1 MTKIDKIMKNNPNC
15 YLDFVI
21 AVENNKNI
29 MRILMLM
36 EEMDNNLA
44 AMELESLIEYIKFGQ
59 VK

>member
-1 MTKIDKIMKNNPNC
+1 MSNEERETL
-15 YLDFVI
+15 Y
-21 AVENNKNI
+21 NKL

-44 AMELESLIEYIKFGQ
+44 AMELESLIEHIKFGQ

>member
-1 MTKIDKIMKNNPNC
+1 MVILNLKKELLNNMTNEERETLYNN
-15 YLDFVI
+15 L
-21 AVENNKNI
+21 

>member
-1 MTKIDKIMKNNPNC
+1 MVILNLKKELLNNMTNEERETL
-15 YLDFVI
+15 Y
-21 AVENNKNI
+21 NKL

>member
-1 MTKIDKIMKNNPNC
+1 MVILNLKKELLSNMTNEERETL
-15 YLDFVI
+15 Y
-21 AVENNKNI
+21 NKL

>member
-1 MTKIDKIMKNNPNC
+1 MVILNLKKELLNNMTNEEQDTLYTKLMS
-15 YLDFVI
+15 
-21 AVENNKNI
+21 
-29 MRILMLM
+29 ILMLM

>member
-1 MTKIDKIMKNNPNC
+1 MVILNLKKELLNNMTNEERETL
-15 YLDFVI
+15 Y
-21 AVENNKNI
+21 NKL

-44 AMELESLIEYIKFGQ
+44 AMELESLIEHVKFGQ

>member
-1 MTKIDKIMKNNPNC
+1 MVILNLKKELLNNMTNEERETL
-15 YLDFVI
+15 Y
-21 AVENNKNI
+21 NKL

-44 AMELESLIEYIKFGQ
+44 AMELESLIEHIKFGQ

>member
-1 MTKIDKIMKNNPNC
+1 MVILNLKKELLNNMTNEEQETL
-15 YLDFVI
+15 Y
-21 AVENNKNI
+21 NKL

>member
-1 MTKIDKIMKNNPNC
+1 MTAQEKDLVYQKLMS
-15 YLDFVI
+15 
-21 AVENNKNI
+21 
-29 MRILMLM
+29 ILILM